1 MQSFMTQRRTIAN
14 GCRGGMTKVF
24 ETVASLYICL
34 LLGGILFSYDVL
46 TPLLTTI
53 ETNIAISLA
62 ILLLYIGLK
71 ANDES

>member
-1 MQSFMTQRRTIAN
+1 MTFVVLQERRGQMRLSN
-14 GCRGGMTKVF
+14 LF

-53 ETNIAISLA
+53 ETDIAISLA

>member
-1 MQSFMTQRRTIAN
+1 MQSFMTLKRITAN

-34 LLGGILFSYDVL
+34 LLGGIPFSYDVL

>member
-1 MQSFMTQRRTIAN
+1 MQSFMMQKRITAN